1 MRLIGLVLAIGL
13 MLAPLAALAQQ
24 PPGKVYNIGYVG
36 LGSSFAGPNRTAFY
50 RGLQEHGWIEGQN
63 FVLTTRFAQF
73 KSERL
78 REMVAELVQRK
89 VDVIVVSTAEGALAA
104 KHGTSTIPIVA
115 VSPADAVAI
124 GLVASLARPG
134 ANVTGLSYLGT
145 ELIAKQME
153 LLKEAVPNL
162 SRVAALS
169 NPANPTHA
177 PRLRAAALAAQGLRV
192 HLEPIEARTPSELD
206 KAFATMMRA
215 RVGGVLVLSDPMFN
229 DEARRL
235 AQLAST
241 SGLPAIYGFRMWVDA
256 GGLMSYGPDFP
267 NLFHRAAAY
276 VDKILKGAKPG
287 DLPVEQPTKF
297 DLVINLK
304 TAKALGLT
312 IPQSI
317 LVRADEI
324 IQ

>member
-1 MRLIGLVLAIGL
+1 MRLIGLAVILSLA
-13 MLAPLAALAQQ
+13 LAPLAALAQQ

-50 RGLQEHGWIEGQN
+50 RGLQEHGWVEGQN

-153 LLKEAVPNL
+153 LLKEAAPNL